1 MPDYEI
7 TDVETL
13 QTVVNAECTDHTVV
27 VKEFNPTVETKT
39 HPATGKEF
47 QRYGATAVVTVD
59 GQEFSINKDEVK
71 FMDAQSAANAV
82 VAEIKHRLCHLME
95 K

>member
-1 MPDYEI
+1 MPI

-13 QTVVNAECTDHTVV
+13 QNVINEECMGHTVV
-27 VKEFNPTVETKT
+27 VKSFEPTDEIKT

-47 QRYGATAVVTVD
+47 HRYGALAEVEVD
-59 GQEFSINKDEVK
+59 GQSFSINKDEVK
-71 FMDAQSAANAV
+71 FDTAEAAANAV
-82 VAEIKHRLCHLME
+82 VAEVKFRLCHLVE

>member
-1 MPDYEI
+1 MPI

-13 QTVVNAECTDHTVV
+13 QNVINEECTGHTVV
-27 VKEFNPTVETKT
+27 VKSFEPTDEVKT

-47 QRYGATAVVTVD
+47 HRYGALAEVEVD
-59 GQEFSINKDEVK
+59 GQLFSINKDEVK
-71 FMDAQSAANAV
+71 FDTAEAAANAV
-82 VAEIKHRLCHLME
+82 VAEVKFRLCHLVE